1 MFETKWLYLLL
12 NLATLSVPLIR
23 SFEPRVA
30 YYKSFGSLAKAML
43 TVSGFFIVWDIWFT
57 ELGVWG
63 FTPAYLSGIYLFG
76 LPLGEYLFF
85 ITVPFACI
93 FIYKCLEL
101 FFPKGIITSK
111 LAGKISQLLIPFSLA
126 VGIISYD
133 KIYTASTFILLG
145 IALIYVSWIAK
156 CSWLPR
162 FYESYALSLLPFF
175 LKNGILTGSFLESE
189 VVWYNNSEN
198 LGIRIG
204 TIPFEDIFYGMLLI
218 LGTLYLYEKFEA
230 SRKSRL
236 AASKTYL

>member
-1 MFETKWLYLLL
+1 
-12 NLATLSVPLIR
+12 
-23 SFEPRVA
+23 
-30 YYKSFGSLAKAML
+30 
-43 TVSGFFIVWDIWFT
+43 
-57 ELGVWG
+57 VWG
-63 FTPAYLSGIYLFG
+63 FTPTYLSGIYLFG

-101 FFPKGIITSK
+101 FFPEGIITSK

-218 LGTLYLYEKFEA
+218 LGTLYFYEKFEA